1 MATVLK
7 PFAPNR
13 SARRAERYNADML
26 AWMRLLMWA
35 TRNCGR

>member
-1 MATVLK
+1 MATIFRGAALVQ
-7 PFAPNR
+7 AP
-13 SARRAERYNADML
+13 RRVDRYNADMR